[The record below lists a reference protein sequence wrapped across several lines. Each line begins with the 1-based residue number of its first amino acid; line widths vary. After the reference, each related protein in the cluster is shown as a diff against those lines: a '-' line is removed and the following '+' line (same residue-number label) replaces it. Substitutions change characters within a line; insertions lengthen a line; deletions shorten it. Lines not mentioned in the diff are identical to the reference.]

1 MQVRLAADISLLFR
15 LAPGLKISK
24 FEPHTIKRKH
34 QSDEMHA
41 LSETMDDLFHWTEHH
56 HTLKELHYHAKSG
69 APTPILSETP
79 QLDGATSP
87 DYDTR
92 KIFTNPISEPL
103 V

>member
-1 MQVRLAADISLLFR
+1 MFSDFITVRSVKRALPQR
-15 LAPGLKISK
+15 SK

-56 HTLKELHYHAKSG
+56 HTLKELHHHAKSG
-69 APTPILSETP
+69 TSRDFAESK
-79 QLDGATSP
+79 QLDGATTPTSE